1 MSQPRTG
8 SLHWL
13 LILPLLAVLA
23 VLFIAPLYFVIERGF
38 TDPPGAGWDNYQ
50 RALEDPAA
58 RRYAWNTIRTA
69 ITVTLCA
76 SVLGYTYA
84 YATFRA
90 SRRMRVFL
98 LYCVLVPFWTSLL
111 VRTYAWAIML
121 RDEGVI
127 NKTLASIGLID
138 APLPLLRNSFA
149 VTLGMTQILLPFVIL
164 PCYSAMTRVD
174 VSLVQAARSLGA
186 TPTSAFFRV
195 FLPLTRPGLAAGAF
209 LTFILAT
216 GYYITP
222 VLLGGPGDQPVA
234 VLIESA
240 VQQQGDWG
248 LAGALAALVTV
259 LVLVALMAGWRSLT
273 RSVLESGRRR

>member
-1 MSQPRTG
+1 MSQPKTG
-8 SLHWL
+8 ALHWL

-23 VLFIAPLYFVIERGF
+23 VLFVAPLYFVVERGF
-38 TDPPGAGWDNYQ
+38 TDPAGAGWDNYR
-50 RALEDPAA
+50 RAIEDPAA
-58 RRYAWNTIRTA
+58 QRYAWNTVRTA
-69 ITVTLCA
+69 ITVTVCA
-76 SVLGYTYA
+76 SLLGYAYA

-111 VRTYAWAIML
+111 VRTYAWAVLL
-121 RDEGVI
+121 RDEGVV
-127 NKTLASIGLID
+127 NRSLTSMGLID
-138 APLPLLRNSFA
+138 SPLPLIRNSFA

-164 PCYSAMTRVD
+164 PCYAAMQRVD
-174 VSLVQAARSLGA
+174 FSLVQAARSLGA
-186 TPTSAFFRV
+186 SPARAFFRV
-195 FLPLTRPGLAAGAF
+195 FLPLTRPGLATGAF

-222 VLLGGPGDQPVA
+222 VLLGGPGDQPIA
-234 VLIESA
+234 VLIENA
-240 VQQQGDWG
+240 VRDQGDWG

-273 RSVLESGRRR
+273 RSVLDTGRKS

>member
-1 MSQPRTG
+1 MSKHKTG

-13 LILPLLAVLA
+13 LILPLLTVLA
-23 VLFIAPLYFVIERGF
+23 VLFIAPLYFVIARGF
-38 TDPPGAGWDNYQ
+38 TDPPGAGWTNYQ
-50 RALEDPAA
+50 RVLEDSAS
-58 RRYAWNTIRTA
+58 RRFAWNTIRTA
-69 ITVTLCA
+69 VTVTVCA

-90 SRRMRVFL
+90 SRRVQGLM
-98 LYCVLVPFWTSLL
+98 LYCVLVPFCTSLL
-111 VRTYAWAIML
+111 VRTYAWAVML
-121 RDEGVI
+121 RDEGVV

-138 APLPLLRNSFA
+138 VPLPLLRNSFA

-164 PCYSAMTRVD
+164 PCFSAMTRID
-174 VSLVQAARSLGA
+174 GGLVQAARSLGA
-186 TPTSAFFRV
+186 SPSNAFFRV

-222 VLLGGPGDQPVA
+222 VLLGGPGDQPIA
-234 VLIESA
+234 VLIENA

-248 LAGALAALVTV
+248 SAGALAALVTV
-259 LVLVALMAGWRSLT
+259 MVLVALMAGWRSLT
-273 RSVLESGRRR
+273 RSVLETGRKA